1 MEIMKNYKVIEDN
14 GGGLTLVVFAADCE
28 TIEYIHSGYEY
39 NPGQLTEDLEALKNG
54 DDPANDWDGNDLDSV
69 DGMENPED
77 LESWF
82 PWSQKGQGWEVVA
95 DNDGIYPDDMGG
107 AASREFLHDDKGRV
121 KFQTLQ
127 EMGYED
133 GKAMLELLDYEGGET
148 GTTESNIS
156 DWAQDEYFRLFDNDG
171 EEIDIV
177 SWETFGNGQDGDEMG
192 IDIVREGWSESL
204 RKW

>member
-1 MEIMKNYKVIEDN
+1 MKNYKVIEDN
-14 GGGLTLVVFAADCE
+14 GGGLALVVFAEDGE

-54 DDPANDWDGNDLDSV
+54 DDPAKDWDGNDLNNAE
-69 DGMENPED
+69 MEAPED

-95 DNDGIYPDDMGG
+95 DNDGIYPEDMGG
-107 AASREFLHDDKGRV
+107 AASREFLHDAKGRV

-127 EMGYED
+127 AMGYED
-133 GKAMLELLDYEGGET
+133 GKAILELLDYEGGET

-177 SWETFGNGQDGDEMG
+177 SWEIYGNGRDGEDEAVE
-192 IDIVREGWSESL
+192 IVREGWSDSL
-204 RKW
+204 RGC

>member
-1 MEIMKNYKVIEDN
+1 MMNYKVIEDN
-14 GGGLTLVVFAADCE
+14 GGGLALVVFAEDGE

-54 DDPANDWDGNDLDSV
+54 DDPAKDWDGNELDSTE
-69 DGMENPED
+69 GMENPED

-95 DNDGIYPDDMGG
+95 DNDGIYPEDMGG
-107 AASREFLHDDKGRV
+107 SASREFLHDAKGRV

-127 EMGYED
+127 AMGYED
-133 GKAMLELLDYEGGET
+133 GKAILELLDYEGGET

-177 SWETFGNGQDGDEMG
+177 SWEIYGNGRDGEDEAVE
-192 IDIVREGWSESL
+192 IVREGWSDSL
-204 RKW
+204 RGC

>member
-1 MEIMKNYKVIEDN
+1 MKNYKVIEDN
-14 GGGLTLVVFAADCE
+14 GGGLTLVVFAEDGE

-39 NPGQLTEDLEALKNG
+39 NPGQLSEDLEALKNG
-54 DDPANDWDGNDLDSV
+54 DDPAKDWDGNDLNNAE
-69 DGMENPED
+69 MEAPED

-82 PWSQKGQGWEVVA
+82 PWNQKGQGWEVVA
-95 DNDGIYPDDMGG
+95 DNDGIYPEDMGG
-107 AASREFLHDDKGRV
+107 SASQEFLHDAKGRV

-127 EMGYED
+127 AMGYED
-133 GKAMLELLDYEGGET
+133 GKAILELLDYEGGET

-177 SWETFGNGQDGDEMG
+177 SWEIYGNGRDGEDEAVE
-192 IDIVREGWSESL
+192 IVREGWSDSL
-204 RKW
+204 RGC